1 MLLKKDLL
9 SSVANEVIRTI
20 SDFFIFFYEKKFSVK
35 KHQNAKQTI
44 FTLLEVFGP
53 AKTCCLCCF
62 LSHWFWL
69 VTFFVRL
76 EPFCKK
82 NKQVWNCPD
91 NLIHITTDVCPDHL
105 TYREFICSTC
115 VFLSVRI
122 YFHLYIFVWILKH
135 QKRLTELW
143 ILMFYWY

>member
-1 MLLKKDLL
+1 MRLSGQFQTWLFFFTKKK
-9 SSVANEVIRTI
+9 I
-20 SDFFIFFYEKKFSVK
+20 SVK
-35 KHQNAKQTI
+35 KYQNAKQTI
-44 FTLLEVFGP
+44 FTPLEVFGR

-69 VTFFVRL
+69 VTFFVCL

-91 NLIHITTDVCPDHL
+91 NLIHITTDVCFDHL

-122 YFHLYIFVWILKH
+122 YFHLYIFAWILKH
-135 QKRLTELW
+135 QERLTELW

>member
-1 MLLKKDLL
+1 MRLSGQFQTWLFFFTKKK
-9 SSVANEVIRTI
+9 I
-20 SDFFIFFYEKKFSVK
+20 SVK
-35 KHQNAKQTI
+35 KYQNAKQTI
-44 FTLLEVFGP
+44 FTLLEVFGR

-69 VTFFVRL
+69 VTFFVCL

-91 NLIHITTDVCPDHL
+91 NLIHITTDVCFDHL

-122 YFHLYIFVWILKH
+122 YFHLYIFAWILKH
-135 QKRLTELW
+135 QERLTELW